1 MLPNPSEKVLSMSN
15 RSDKELLY
23 DIQEALRRI
32 KVYTHEMT
40 YKEFLADTRTQ
51 DAVIRNLEI
60 VGEATKKLSVELRTR
75 YPDVPWKKMA
85 GTRDRLIHDY
95 IGVDLEVVWQI
106 VIAELSDLALQ
117 IAKISVDNSTTN
129 EES

>member
-1 MLPNPSEKVLSMSN
+1 MSN
-15 RSDKELLY
+15 RTDTELLY

-32 KVYTHEMT
+32 KAYTHEMT
-40 YKEFLADTRTQ
+40 YNAFLSDTRTQ

-60 VGEATKKLSVELRTR
+60 IGEAAKKLSVDLRDR
-75 YPDVPWKKMA
+75 HPNIPWKKMA

-95 IGVDLEVVWQI
+95 IGVDIEIVWQI

-117 IAKISVDNSTTN
+117 IAKISVNSSTIN
-129 EES
+129 AES

>member
-1 MLPNPSEKVLSMSN
+1 MSN
-15 RSDKELLY
+15 RTDTELLY

-32 KVYTHEMT
+32 KAYTHEMT
-40 YKEFLADTRTQ
+40 YNVFLSDTRTQ

-60 VGEATKKLSVELRTR
+60 IGEATKKLSVDLRDR
-75 YPDVPWKKMA
+75 HPNIPWKKMA

-95 IGVDLEVVWQI
+95 IGVDIEIVWQI

-117 IAKISVDNSTTN
+117 IAKISVNSSTIN
-129 EES
+129 AES

>member
-1 MLPNPSEKVLSMSN
+1 MSN
-15 RSDKELLY
+15 RTDTELLY

-32 KVYTHEMT
+32 NVYTHEMT

-60 VGEATKKLSVELRTR
+60 IGEATKKLSGELRNR
-75 YPDVPWKKMA
+75 HPDIPWKKMA

-95 IGVDLEVVWQI
+95 IGVDIEIVWQI
-106 VIAELSDLALQ
+106 VITELSDLALQ
-117 IAKISVDNSTTN
+117 VAKIGINSSNTN
-129 EES
+129 AEN

>member
-1 MLPNPSEKVLSMSN
+1 M
-15 RSDKELLY
+15 Y
-23 DIQEALRRI
+23 DIQEALRRT
-32 KVYTHEMT
+32 KAYTHEMT

-60 VGEATKKLSVELRTR
+60 VGEATKKLSVELRNR

-95 IGVDLEVVWQI
+95 IGVDIEVVWQI

-117 IAKISVDNSTTN
+117 IAKISVDRSTTN